1 MPLGGEAT
9 ACDVVSP
16 TRPRVPMLML
26 RKVAWLNIPKLQPLG
41 RVLRDLPSSH
51 ETTAAARRPCCLQT
65 EGRKSLLSSGW
76 GDLAFPGTSLCFWKP
91 MEQIRVRVH

>member
-26 RKVAWLNIPKLQPLG
+26 RKVAWLNIPKLQSLG

-51 ETTAAARRPCCLQT
+51 ETTAAARWA
-65 EGRKSLLSSGW
+65 LLFIDRREKG
-76 GDLAFPGTSLCFWKP
+76 LALLRMG
-91 MEQIRVRVH
+91 